1 MTPAQFNLIITILQY
16 ISISLWIIAGVQL
29 GRWIFDIIDR
39 IKAGDM

>member
-1 MTPAQFNLIITILQY
+1 MTFEQLNMIITALQY
-16 ISISLWIIAGVQL
+16 ISIPLWIIAGVQL